1 MDSHVT
7 ITESEKGKKVVNQH
21 GDPIG
26 RVVEVEDGTAHVDP
40 DPDITDTI
48 MSKIGW
54 GSDDEG
60 TYALEPQAVDSITE
74 NEIRLDLQ

>member
-1 MDSHVT
+1 MDSNVT

-26 RVVEVEDGTAHVDP
+26 RVVEVEDGAAHVDP

-60 TYALEPQAVDSITE
+60 TYVLESQSVDSIKDD
-74 NEIRLDLQ
+74 EIRLNLQ

>member
-7 ITESEKGKKVVNQH
+7 ITEAEKGKKVVNQH

-26 RVVEVEDGTAHVDP
+26 RVVEVENGTAHVDP

-74 NEIRLDLQ
+74 NAIRLDIQ

>member
-1 MDSHVT
+1 MKSNVT

-26 RVVEVEDGTAHVDP
+26 RVVEVDSGTAHVDP

-60 TYALEPQAVDSITE
+60 TYALEPQAVDSITDD
-74 NEIRLDLQ
+74 EIRLDLQ